1 MQTYILHLK
10 GQEFKKMKTV
20 GVEPHLRSM
29 ASLGI
34 NQLQVPQKSTSNKI
48 SLMKKVSTETKPDE
62 DEAKTTEKKSVSII
76 DPKPLSA
83 STGGARNP
91 LSLNIKKPVVSDH
104 PEPSSATKKKRF
116 LKSQTLV
123 VQEVDNKGIRESIKL
138 PEGIKEEDDDSPLK
152 KNSGSPYR
160 KMQTMNV
167 VESYNEVLQT
177 SKIEKSKNDQGNK
190 KINQYILIKN
200 LGR

>member
-1 MQTYILHLK
+1 
-10 GQEFKKMKTV
+10 
-20 GVEPHLRSM
+20 M

-83 STGGARNP
+83 STGARGP

-104 PEPSSATKKKRF
+104 PEPGSATKKKRF
-116 LKSQTLV
+116 LKSQTLL
-123 VQEVDNKGIRESIKL
+123 VQEVDKKGMKDSVKL

-152 KNSGSPYR
+152 KNSGSPFR
-160 KMQTMNV
+160 KMQTMNM

-190 KINQYILIKN
+190 KINQYILVKN
-200 LGR
+200 LGRYQNNNK